1 MSEKKTLP
9 ENNEPILT
17 ISGTLNEEDYVRSVR
32 SRMKHEFIRKD
43 WIFLLAYLVFV
54 ICLNIYG
61 YTATLSF
68 SGIPAGE
75 RLSHFFRYLLENS
88 WLNVVIV
95 AAGIGVIRIFHMWY
109 VPKKMKNQFLEA
121 TPEGAP
127 IIYRFFDDHFETL
140 VNAEKQKTEL
150 KVKYT
155 EIQRKIYENA
165 YCFVAMTGRKNTYSF
180 HKTLM
185 TPEEVEAVRK
195 LLQERCPQ
203 KKPR

>member
-1 MSEKKTLP
+1 MSEKETLP

-17 ISGTLNEEDYVRSVR
+17 ISGTLSAEDYIRSVR
-32 SRMKHEFIRKD
+32 SRIKHGFIRKD
-43 WIFLLAYLVFV
+43 WIVLLAYLVFV

-61 YTATLSF
+61 YIATPAF
-68 SGIPAGE
+68 SGIPTGE

-88 WLNVVIV
+88 WLHVVIV
-95 AAGIGVIRIFHMWY
+95 AAGIAVIRIFHMWY

-140 VNAEKQKTEL
+140 VNAEKQKVDL
-150 KVKYT
+150 KANYS
-155 EIQRKIYENA
+155 EIQRKIYEDDL
-165 YCFVAMTGRKNTYSF
+165 CFVVRTRNTYSF

-185 TPEEVEAVRK
+185 TPDEVEAVRK